1 MKILQLVSSL
11 GIGGAERFVCEL
23 AINQAM
29 QGQQVT
35 IIALKKQVGTKKGVC
50 YQQELLER
58 LNKNNVDV
66 IFAPQV
72 SRFKVFT
79 LFRFLSKVIT
89 SHRFDII
96 HSHLLVWSCLLHFCK
111 FTAVNIFTQHTFRLR
126 FPKLHKYFICRK
138 VNSYIAICETA
149 NDSIAKFI
157 DERNIYTIKNGID
170 TSKFTNNR
178 ARLKKDKLK
187 LIMVSRID
195 LNKNHIL
202 ALKCLQGLPPHVLKN
217 VSLTIVGEGPE
228 EDNLKQYCID
238 NSLTNTV
245 TFTGIRSDI
254 SDLLNE
260 HDLYL
265 LLSFR
270 EGYSLALCEAF
281 CSGIDLIASDVGGN
295 HEIIENDKYGY
306 LIESNNI
313 KQLEKRILTFLNS
326 EQLPFLDR
334 QEVINKMDISY
345 CAKKHIEHYS
355 DLIGRKD

>member
-23 AINQAM
+23 AINQSM

-35 IIALKKQVGTKKGVC
+35 IIALKKQVGSKGVS

-58 LNKNNVDV
+58 LNKNDVDV

-79 LFRFLSKVIT
+79 LFRFLSEVIT

-138 VNSYIAICETA
+138 VNSYIAICNTA
-149 NDSIAKFI
+149 KDSIADFI
-157 DERNIYTIKNGID
+157 DEGNIYTIKNGID
-170 TSKFTNNR
+170 TSKFANEHT
-178 ARLKKDKLK
+178 RLKKDKLK

-195 LNKNHIL
+195 SNKNHIL
-202 ALKCLQGLPPHVLKN
+202 ALKCLQGLPPQVLKN
-217 VSLTIVGEGPE
+217 LSLTIVGEGPE
-228 EDNLKQYCID
+228 EDNLKQYCIS
-238 NSLTNTV
+238 NNLTNTV

-254 SDLLNE
+254 SELLNE

-295 HEIIENDKYGY
+295 HEIIEDGKYGY

-313 KQLEKRILTFLNS
+313 KQLEKRIVTFLNS
-326 EQLPFLDR
+326 EQLSFLDR
-334 QEVINKMDISY
+334 QEAINKMDISY

-355 DLIGRKD
+355 NLIDRRD